1 MLDPKSKALSI
12 LFGKTNARRL
22 TFGQMREATRIKR
35 GLGGVLEALRAEGKV
50 YYELGA
56 SGQWTDDTI
65 IALCATIELRYKYKL
80 TVLAPDE
87 AEPIDGQP
95 VWKILVHGTP
105 DPVLASEGFD
115 YPANYDMSHIGWEL
129 KSSLYQDVSSSVVDE
144 TWPNIQA
151 ELKRLHGEYEDRGRR
166 YRLHP

>member
-65 IALCATIELRYKYKL
+65 IALCGTIWLKYNYKL

-87 AEPIDGQP
+87 AAPTEDGQS
-95 VWKILVHGTP
+95 VWQVLIHGTP
-105 DPVLASEGFD
+105 DPVLASEGHHF
-115 YPANYDMSHIGWEL
+115 YPTN
-129 KSSLYQDVSSSVVDE
+129 SLWAIAHQLRDFLYNSVSSSVVDE
-144 TWPNIQA
+144 TWSRVEG
-151 ELKRLHGEYEDRGRR
+151 ELKIFYDRYALRR
-166 YRLHP
+166 G